1 MAAKPFDSSNSSN
14 SVNSSNPET
23 ADNAVAGNG
32 NLLVAKDLSVY
43 VPGPQPVELVK
54 SISFSVGQQRVALVG
69 ESGSGKSMTARALMG
84 LLPHPCVMQASQLT
98 LGDQDLTH
106 LNERDWNTLRGNRIA
121 MVMQDPKHALN
132 PAQPIAKQV
141 EEPLRLHGRFSRSE
155 LREQRLDMLNAVG
168 LPNPSQLGKLYPHQ
182 LSGGMGQRV
191 MLAIA
196 LINHPQW
203 LIADEP
209 TSALDFEM
217 REQVLKLIER
227 LVDERNMGLILI
239 SHDLQQV
246 AEYTEQVMVMYKG
259 QIVDRLASNQLAHA
273 THPYTHTLW
282 SCRPSLA
289 TRGEILPVLD
299 RALLARLSA
308 EGEQS

>member
-1 MAAKPFDSSNSSN
+1 MAINSQSGAAAIQN
-14 SVNSSNPET
+14 
-23 ADNAVAGNG
+23 D
-32 NLLVAKDLSVY
+32 LLIARDLTVY
-43 VPGPQPVELVK
+43 VPGPQPIELVK
-54 SISFSVGQQRVALVG
+54 SISFSVGQQRIALVG

-84 LLPHPCVMQASQLT
+84 LLPSPCQMQASQLT
-98 LGDQDLTH
+98 LGDQDLTR
-106 LNERDWNTLRGNRIA
+106 LNERQWNQLRGSRIA

-132 PAQPIAKQV
+132 PAQQIGKQV
-141 EEPLRLHGRFSRSE
+141 EEPLRLHGNFSRSE
-155 LREQRLDMLNAVG
+155 RKEQRLDMLNAVG
-168 LPNPSQLGKLYPHQ
+168 LPHPAQLSKLYPHQ

-196 LINHPQW
+196 LINHPKF

-209 TSALDFEM
+209 TSALDFEV

-259 QIVDRLASNQLAHA
+259 QIVDRLPANQLAHA

-282 SCRPSLA
+282 SCRPSRA
-289 TRGEILPVLD
+289 TRGEVLPVLD
-299 RALLARLSA
+299 RALLAKLSE
-308 EGEQS
+308 EGEQA